1 MAQLTETGRKHIAR
15 KNFAYVDKE
24 GGEHLPI
31 HDEEHVRNAIAR
43 FNQTAFESVEAKEKA
58 RRKVLA
64 AAKRHGIE
72 VAKDDEVAKRA
83 ESLKRVRTKSG
94 MRGGKKVIR
103 RKRPAT
109 ASRRTA
115 ARTPAKRKVATR
127 RRR

>member
-15 KNFAYVDKE
+15 KNFAYVDRA

-43 FNQTAFESVEAKEKA
+43 FNQTRFESAEAKERA

-72 VAKDDEVAKRA
+72 VAKNDKIA
-83 ESLKRVRTKSG
+83 
-94 MRGGKKVIR
+94 M
-103 RKRPAT
+103 PAT
-109 ASRRTA
+109 SARKKTA
-115 ARTPAKRKVATR
+115 ARR
-127 RRR
+127 RR

>member
-31 HDEEHVRNAIAR
+31 HDDDHVRNAIAR
-43 FNQTAFESVEAKEKA
+43 FNQTSFESIEAKEKA
-58 RRKVLA
+58 RRKILA

-83 ESLKRVRTKSG
+83 DSLKRVRTKRG
-94 MRGGKKVIR
+94 MRGGRKVVAR
-103 RKRPAT
+103 RK
-109 ASRRTA
+109 S
-115 ARTPAKRKVATR
+115 
-127 RRR
+127 

>member
-31 HDEEHVRNAIAR
+31 HDADHVRNAIAR
-43 FNQTAFESVEAKEKA
+43 FNQTAFESVAAKEKA

-64 AAKRHGIE
+64 AAKRHRIE

-83 ESLKRVRTKSG
+83 DSLKRVRTNSG
-94 MRGGKKVIR
+94 MRGGKKVVSR
-103 RKRPAT
+103 RK
-109 ASRRTA
+109 S
-115 ARTPAKRKVATR
+115 
-127 RRR
+127 